1 MGEAVKKDRGPVCSV
16 LMSYDFILG
25 FVTGGATA
33 SVPAFFLDSREGL
46 QSIFVGIAGVGAGIA
61 TLILTA
67 MAVLVGVVSPAY
79 AELLGKT
86 KTGVSGVARPFRL
99 VAQISACASASGL
112 VAANLFPLIKANSWW
127 VWGVTSAP
135 FILIL
140 WSVFG
145 CVQVSQQL
153 VYHWENALKANEL
166 ERRRLTAQKQNVEA
180 KKGVSER
187 DF

>member
-1 MGEAVKKDRGPVCSV
+1 MKKDRGQVCSV
-16 LMSYDFILG
+16 LLSYDFVLG
-25 FVTGGATA
+25 LLTGVATA
-33 SVPAFFLDSREGL
+33 SIPAFVLDSREGL
-46 QSIFVGIAGVGAGIA
+46 QSIFLGIAGVGAGIA

-112 VAANLFPLIKANSWW
+112 VAANLLPVIKASSWW
-127 VWGVTSAP
+127 VWALTSVP

-153 VYHWENALKANEL
+153 VYHWENALRADEL
-166 ERRRLTAQKQNVEA
+166 QRRRLAAQKLNTDVEP
-180 KKGVSER
+180 ENL
-187 DF
+187 

>member
-1 MGEAVKKDRGPVCSV
+1 MGKAVKKDRGPVCSV
-16 LMSYDFILG
+16 LLSYDFIIGLI
-25 FVTGGATA
+25 TGGATA
-33 SVPAFFLDSREGL
+33 SIPAFFLENRDEL
-46 QSIFVGIAGVGAGIA
+46 QSMFVGISGVGAGIA

-112 VAANLFPLIKANSWW
+112 VAANLLSLVEPNPWL
-127 VWGVTSAP
+127 VWGVTSVP

-145 CVQVSQQL
+145 CVQVSRQL
-153 VYHWENALKANEL
+153 VYHWENALKADEL
-166 ERRRLTAQKQNVEA
+166 ERRRLAAQKQS
-180 KKGVSER
+180 SEVVTGANKR
-187 DF
+187 NF